1 MDQQEQRRERRVLVK
16 DPVWFEGKLGT
27 GRGTTF
33 NLSSGGCAVAS
44 NTPVDLQATMKLF
57 LHIPSEKTPLQVD
70 RARVTWR
77 AGNDFGLEFLA
88 LSEQEQERLRH
99 YVVSLRDGVASLIRS

>member
-1 MDQQEQRRERRVLVK
+1 MEQRRERRVLVK

-44 NTPVDLQATMKLF
+44 ATPVDLQATMKLY

-88 LSEQEQERLRH
+88 LSPQEQERLKH
-99 YVVSLRDGVASLIRS
+99 YVVGLRDGVASLIRS